1 MATRLLWQAG
11 ARSGWTR
18 AASAYEAPIRDS
30 WDAVLA
36 AVVASR
42 GTSYDRYDGTD
53 GGSTFG
59 LLGWRTPVGLMHLLH
74 GMWSLDAPLFRA
86 LFAPFMSL
94 TGATFVVSHHGPRL
108 YDRRMRPRTDWR
120 GVVDTHNDVHR
131 LLSGGSD
138 GTTWT
143 QEGQLR
149 HRLWA
154 DAVTA
159 TAAHEVFRAQQ
170 RRQAEDDLAANVE
183 PLGLDIRDPH
193 GAALAVAYSVLGGQ
207 VPTGPTAQARFEAF
221 VQPNLQD
228 PRWLRAQPL
237 VVQYLGVTMP
247 EPRPWWRRWF

>member
-1 MATRLLWQAG
+1 M
-11 ARSGWTR
+11 
-18 AASAYEAPIRDS
+18 
-30 WDAVLA
+30 A

-42 GTSYDRYDGTD
+42 GTSYDCYDGTD
-53 GGSTFG
+53 GGSRFG

-108 YDRRMRPRTDWR
+108 YDRRMRPLTDWR
-120 GVVDTHNDVHR
+120 GVVDTDMDVQR
-131 LLSGGSD
+131 LISGGSD
-138 GTTWT
+138 GTSWT
-143 QEGQLR
+143 PEGQLR

-154 DAVTA
+154 DAVTS

-170 RRQAEDDLAANVE
+170 RRQAEDDLAAFVE

-193 GAALAVAYSVLGGQ
+193 GSALAVAYSVLGGP
-207 VPTGPTAQARFEAF
+207 VPDGQDARLRFETF
-221 VQPNLQD
+221 VRPQLLD
-228 PRWLRAQPL
+228 PRWVRAQPL

-247 EPRPWWRRWF
+247 ERLPWWRRWF